1 MGLVRVGGLLLAR
14 GSRRA
19 MSSSVAACIIATEVL
34 NGKTTDTNSAF
45 LARQCFEHGLDLK
58 TIRVIPDD
66 DGFIQQ
72 TVGELCNT
80 HDLVFTSGGIG
91 PTHDD
96 ITYPA
101 ISAALGRPL
110 LVDQSIVNRMRQHL
124 KLGELNE
131 GQRRMAQIPQPD
143 RIIFTPGL
151 WVPLVQVRNVLIL
164 PGVPRL
170 FQAMLAHW
178 MGHCLGEYGGL
189 RTQKCL
195 RRQIRTHWP
204 ESELAPKLSE
214 LQDQV
219 ASRGIQLGSYPSMKD
234 PDNTFV
240 AISIV
245 GPEGE
250 AELVEQTRQKLKD
263 LFQGQDHGQG

>member
-1 MGLVRVGGLLLAR
+1 
-14 GSRRA
+14 

-45 LARQCFEHGLDLK
+45 LARQCFEHGLELR

-66 DGFIQQ
+66 SAFIQQ
-72 TVGELCNT
+72 TVRELCST
-80 HDLVFTSGGIG
+80 YDLVFTSGGIG

-101 ISAALGRPL
+101 ISAALDRPL
-110 LVDQSIVNRMRQHL
+110 LEDQSIVSRMREHL
-124 KLGELNE
+124 KLGELSE
-131 GQRRMAQIPQPD
+131 GQRRMARIPQPD

-170 FQAMLAHW
+170 FQSMLTHW
-178 MGHCLGEYGGL
+178 MGHCLGEYGL
-189 RTQKCL
+189 CTQKCL
-195 RRQIRTHWP
+195 RRQIKTHWP
-204 ESELAPKLSE
+204 ESELAPRLSE

-219 ASRGIQLGSYPSMKD
+219 ASRGIQLGSYPSMRNID
-234 PDNTFV
+234 DTFV
-240 AISIV
+240 AISII
-245 GPEGE
+245 GPESE
-250 AELVEQTRQKLKD
+250 AKLIELTRQKIKD
-263 LFQGQDHGQG
+263 LFQGQDYG